1 MATTNKKVIIKK
13 KKSILAT
20 PDISEQVIEFK
31 NTKEKGDAYEI
42 FIKHFL
48 IDSEKYK
55 MVHLWKDVPESDLFA
70 SGIMDDWNLSRLR
83 RKASR
88 KEGLIGDIGTDLLVM
103 DNSGKYSI
111 VQCKFYDVD
120 CKLRI
125 EDLGTF
131 YFMMMNYRGLVNGIV
146 YHTCKLSSLLES
158 HSTMNNIIQYN
169 HQTFNPSRY
178 LELQNTI
185 YSIKSEETFNKILKL
200 YDYQI
205 EAINALRG
213 KQRTICQIPCG
224 CGKTLIGIALC
235 KDFKQN
241 IIIAPLKSYCEQN
254 LERYKSQLPNYEMII
269 IDSDNDGRNLDNI
282 NKFIKEHDKICIF
295 ATFKSVDIINN
306 LIKNNLL
313 KTDEY
318 YVIIDEFHNI
328 SINDILEDEETE
340 DHLEMIV
347 DELEDDSEDN
357 EIDIYEEEMDYE
369 ETDNTTEMYK
379 LLHSNAKILF
389 MSATPK
395 LMGNNVEY
403 SEDCEIDDEIFGN
416 IDYKMDMRN
425 AINSGKICDY
435 TIYVPT
441 LSIEKTVGLDKIQ
454 EEVNIK
460 NYDKELVIKAR
471 FILRGMMN
479 NGSRKCIIY
488 LQTKEECRKM
498 NTILEDIGK
507 NYFSVDIN
515 SNYIIS
521 DSSKE
526 ERKTILKEFAS
537 KEGYNFLCSVD
548 ILNECIDIPECDSIF
563 IAYPSKSKIR
573 NIQRVCRANRKDMK
587 NLDKVARIYVWADE
601 YKDELVDF
609 IGHMKEYDSGFGFNK
624 IKRLNVNGQHNAVMK
639 IDDNIEENKTLEGFV
654 VGVKNISGWLEKLDI
669 AEKCIIRNN
678 NKRPTKNGTK
688 EDIQVNGWLS
698 RQINDYNKYKNV
710 MKIEQYRFIFLNFM
724 NKYIKLFE
732 THENIWINNKNLL
745 VKYIKDNGNLPII
758 SNENTKAEIKLIKY
772 IERQKQN
779 IRLKRGLVIKEPYHS
794 YWQQFCIQ
802 FPILNITYEDI
813 CDQTWRQNQIEC
825 RKFMI
830 VNSKRP
836 SSESKNINEAKLG
849 RWLSTQNQN
858 FKNKTFV
865 LKNEYLFNEYGKLI
879 DEFEHIKINN
889 NLHWLYMIKKHKA
902 FLQHN
907 TLKPNI
913 KNGGFE
919 AKLDRWFDTN
929 NKYFNKKIFRMKD
942 NEDGTENEYYIMFKE
957 HIKEFYELLSTN
969 EEKWWNIAESLEIN
983 YLSKGHKPL
992 KNKLDKEES
1001 SHAQWI
1007 ATQHNNSK
1015 TNKESMSFLDRRQ
1028 KWKELRDKYKIL
1040 LMTENED
1047 CIYKLQL
1054 VMNYMDLCGKRPSK
1068 KQKGLEGELG
1078 TFIGNIKK
1086 SYKIKKGLIFEK
1098 NVKPTF
1104 DLLMTKYSKYI
1115 TFDD

>member
-1 MATTNKKVIIKK
+1 MNTTTTNKKVIIKK

-479 NGSRKCIIY
+479 
-488 LQTKEECRKM
+488 
-498 NTILEDIGK
+498 IGK
-507 NYFSVDIN
+507 
-515 SNYIIS
+515 
-521 DSSKE
+521 
-526 ERKTILKEFAS
+526 
-537 KEGYNFLCSVD
+537 
-548 ILNECIDIPECDSIF
+548 
-563 IAYPSKSKIR
+563 
-573 NIQRVCRANRKDMK
+573 
-587 NLDKVARIYVWADE
+587 
-601 YKDELVDF
+601 
-609 IGHMKEYDSGFGFNK
+609 
-624 IKRLNVNGQHNAVMK
+624 
-639 IDDNIEENKTLEGFV
+639 
-654 VGVKNISGWLEKLDI
+654 
-669 AEKCIIRNN
+669 
-678 NKRPTKNGTK
+678 
-688 EDIQVNGWLS
+688 
-698 RQINDYNKYKNV
+698 
-710 MKIEQYRFIFLNFM
+710 
-724 NKYIKLFE
+724 
-732 THENIWINNKNLL
+732 
-745 VKYIKDNGNLPII
+745 
-758 SNENTKAEIKLIKY
+758 
-772 IERQKQN
+772 
-779 IRLKRGLVIKEPYHS
+779 
-794 YWQQFCIQ
+794 
-802 FPILNITYEDI
+802 
-813 CDQTWRQNQIEC
+813 
-825 RKFMI
+825 
-830 VNSKRP
+830 
-836 SSESKNINEAKLG
+836 
-849 RWLSTQNQN
+849 
-858 FKNKTFV
+858 
-865 LKNEYLFNEYGKLI
+865 
-879 DEFEHIKINN
+879 
-889 NLHWLYMIKKHKA
+889 
-902 FLQHN
+902 
-907 TLKPNI
+907 
-913 KNGGFE
+913 
-919 AKLDRWFDTN
+919 
-929 NKYFNKKIFRMKD
+929 
-942 NEDGTENEYYIMFKE
+942 
-957 HIKEFYELLSTN
+957 
-969 EEKWWNIAESLEIN
+969 
-983 YLSKGHKPL
+983 
-992 KNKLDKEES
+992 
-1001 SHAQWI
+1001 
-1007 ATQHNNSK
+1007 
-1015 TNKESMSFLDRRQ
+1015 
-1028 KWKELRDKYKIL
+1028 
-1040 LMTENED
+1040 
-1047 CIYKLQL
+1047 
-1054 VMNYMDLCGKRPSK
+1054 
-1068 KQKGLEGELG
+1068 
-1078 TFIGNIKK
+1078 
-1086 SYKIKKGLIFEK
+1086 
-1098 NVKPTF
+1098 
-1104 DLLMTKYSKYI
+1104 
-1115 TFDD
+1115 